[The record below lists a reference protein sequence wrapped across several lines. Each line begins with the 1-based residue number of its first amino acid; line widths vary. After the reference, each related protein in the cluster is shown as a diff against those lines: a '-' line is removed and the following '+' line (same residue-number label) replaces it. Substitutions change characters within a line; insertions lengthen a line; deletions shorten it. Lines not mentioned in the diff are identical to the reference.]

1 MNFIVNKI
9 LNMTMYMIHGP
20 SKSVLKNC
28 VFKQKLRPHKLS
40 LWRTGFPCHV
50 ISLQDLTIFVP
61 LLEPIMTLRDKRKSV
76 QAWIIYFYFD
86 RQRSHSVA
94 FRYTQCTHSAMVG
107 TTLSIRKKNTF
118 LQAYG
123 ISPSKKLSQSSEV
136 YCDACCL
143 FLHSARRR
151 ILD

>member
-61 LLEPIMTLRDKRKSV
+61 LLAPIMTLRDKRKSV

-107 TTLSIRKKNTF
+107 TTLSIRKKKHVFIGLWHLSFKKTF
-118 LQAYG
+118 AKLG
-123 ISPSKKLSQSSEV
+123 GLLRRLLLISSQ
-136 YCDACCL
+136 C
-143 FLHSARRR
+143 
-151 ILD
+151 